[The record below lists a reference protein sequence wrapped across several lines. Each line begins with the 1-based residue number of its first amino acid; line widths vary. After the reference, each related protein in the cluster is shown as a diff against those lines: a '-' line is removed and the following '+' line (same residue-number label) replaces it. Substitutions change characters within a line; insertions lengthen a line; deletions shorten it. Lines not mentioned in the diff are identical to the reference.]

1 MYEPFDRGDRPGPYF
16 EPILL
21 RDGTA
26 PSGGRVAVVGPGQ
39 CSSLFDG
46 VDAALRGSTR
56 SAVFTAPV
64 FAGDA
69 MSAPDPAFALCAL
82 REFVDICLGQ
92 GVTLPR

>member
-1 MYEPFDRGDRPGPYF
+1 MYEPFDRGDRPGPYL
-16 EPILL
+16 EPILM
-21 RDGTA
+21 RAGA
-26 PSGGRVAVVGPGQ
+26 PPSGGRVSVVGPGK

-56 SAVFTAPV
+56 SALFTPPV

-69 MSAPDPAFALCAL
+69 LSAPDPAFALCAL

-92 GVTLPR
+92 AATSPR